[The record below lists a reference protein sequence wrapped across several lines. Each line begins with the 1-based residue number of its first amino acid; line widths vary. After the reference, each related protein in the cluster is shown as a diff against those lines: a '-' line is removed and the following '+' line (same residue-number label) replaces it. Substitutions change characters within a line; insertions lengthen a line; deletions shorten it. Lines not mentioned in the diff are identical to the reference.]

1 MIGITLYNKELKF
14 QRHTRTKSVIE
25 DKAERL
31 RQQQKDYYQRKGFF
45 FEYKRKV
52 CRKIGVD
59 YEALKDIKSVYEL
72 ETFALDYLEKNHN
85 VRLENGKAV
94 AYILRVL

>member
-1 MIGITLYNKELKF
+1 MIGVTLYNKELKL
-14 QRHTRTKSVIE
+14 QRHTRTKSDIE

-52 CRKIGVD
+52 CRKIGLD

-72 ETFALDYLEKNHN
+72 ETFALDYLEKYHN
-85 VRLENGKAV
+85 VKLENGKAV